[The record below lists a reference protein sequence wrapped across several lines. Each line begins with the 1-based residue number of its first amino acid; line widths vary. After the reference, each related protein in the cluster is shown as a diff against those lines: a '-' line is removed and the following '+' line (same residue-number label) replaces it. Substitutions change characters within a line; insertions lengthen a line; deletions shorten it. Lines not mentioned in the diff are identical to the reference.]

1 MNADPIY
8 ERRELMRSIKLPAKN
23 VQRNIQSSLIAYL
36 KTHVTGRCGVE
47 GFISADGITILQH
60 SIGQVVDGG
69 VLYQVKFQADI
80 CYPHKQQIFKAPA
93 VLTSR
98 IGVTL
103 ETGPMRILIP
113 RDLHIGNAAFEAI
126 KTGDEVTFQVVGSE
140 FKQDDSTIF
149 VLGQV
154 LKTDAA
160 QAEKK
165 TEEVEVAQPE
175 VPVAS
180 SGDIKQVTASPA
192 VIAEAAP
199 KKRKKILPGV
209 AAPIERSGTL
219 EINPSAE

>member
-36 KTHVTGRCGVE
+36 KTHIMGRCGVE

-103 ETGPMRILIP
+103 ETGPMRVLIP
-113 RDLHIGNAAFEAI
+113 RDLHIGNAEFEAI

-165 TEEVEVAQPE
+165 TEEVAQPE
-175 VPVAS
+175 APVVAS
-180 SGDIKQVTASPA
+180 SGDIKQVIASPT
-192 VIAEAAP
+192 VVAEAAP

-219 EINPSAE
+219 EINPGAE